1 MAAIARETLEVILA
15 HVRARLSPLAIYVFG
30 SQATAQAQP
39 GSDLDIA
46 VLGPAPYDP
55 WTLFMLSEE
64 LVSLQEQYPQN
75 GPPSELDLLDLNAVP
90 PTMQVS
96 IVTQGRRVFCAN
108 RLRCDLFEIRV
119 LKEYCY
125 LQDERRSILEDIR
138 RRGRIYG

>member
-1 MAAIARETLEVILA
+1 MAAVAEETLEVILA
-15 HVRARLSPLAIYVFG
+15 HIRARLSPLAIYVFG
-30 SQATAQAQP
+30 SQATGQAQP

-55 WTLFMLSEE
+55 WTLFILSEE

-75 GPPSELDLLDLNAVP
+75 GPPSELDLLDLNAAP
-90 PTMQVS
+90 PALQVN

-108 RLRCDLFEIRV
+108 RLRCDLFEIRA

-125 LQDERRSILEDIR
+125 LQDERRPILEDIR